1 MSRLWVIAYD
11 IEDDGARRRVFEYL
25 TDHGMRVQ
33 YSVFEC
39 RLSEDERTGLWAGI
53 NAELGETDSVRWY
66 PLCERCQDKVG
77 CMGAGTTAQE
87 EEGFYL
93 A

>member
-11 IEDDGARRRVFEYL
+11 IEDDGARRRVFGRLE
-25 TDHGMRVQ
+25 DHGTRVQ

-39 RLSEDERTGLWAGI
+39 RLSENERMVLWADI

-66 PLCERCQDKVG
+66 PLCEWCKDKLE
-77 CMGAGTTAQE
+77 CMGEGTSAQE
-87 EEGFYL
+87 DGFYL